1 MIAEDGEFLMD
12 QVWLDNFKSEWIM
25 TPIPA
30 GHEIIGV
37 YGSLD
42 SGDKEAYIQS
52 LGFIVWVPN
61 PNAKVSNPYAA
72 VDDQQD

>member
-25 TPIPA
+25 IPIPA

-37 YGSLD
+37 YGSLT
-42 SGDKEAYIQS
+42 SGLKEAYIQS

-61 PNAKVSNPYAA
+61 PNAKVNPFVAQ
-72 VDDQQD
+72 DDQQD